1 MHIIYKLHNVITIY
15 ILLYTL
21 VKYKVTYCTLSSIF
35 YSFFTPFFAPPPAS
49 HRPFQLLYCKFV
61 CSWNHRRGH
70 TPFALNLWPT
80 HTIAAFVKKIL
91 LFFVFFVSI
100 VSPSY
105 CSGRPLIRGRH
116 IIVENI
122 QNINGIIFKRKI
134 NEKTGKYTKNFNTTN
149 RSCYKTVARSL

>member
-1 MHIIYKLHNVITIY
+1 MLSIRWHTVHYLPSFI
-15 ILLYTL
+15 
-21 VKYKVTYCTLSSIF
+21 LSSLLLF
-35 YSFFTPFFAPPPAS
+35 YFLPLPL
-49 HRPFQLLYCKFV
+49 HRNEIPSCSFQLLYCKFV

-80 HTIAAFVKKIL
+80 HTIAAFVKKNSS
-91 LFFVFFVSI
+91 FFGFFLNI

-149 RSCYKTVARSL
+149 RSCYKTVARSLWL

>member
-1 MHIIYKLHNVITIY
+1 MTFQCCIVCHQLVTNVRVLLSVHIIYKLHNVITIY

-80 HTIAAFVKKIL
+80 HTIAAFVKKFLRFLVRFFLLKYRLTIIL
-91 LFFVFFVSI
+91 
-100 VSPSY
+100 
-105 CSGRPLIRGRH
+105 
-116 IIVENI
+116 
-122 QNINGIIFKRKI
+122 
-134 NEKTGKYTKNFNTTN
+134 
-149 RSCYKTVARSL
+149 